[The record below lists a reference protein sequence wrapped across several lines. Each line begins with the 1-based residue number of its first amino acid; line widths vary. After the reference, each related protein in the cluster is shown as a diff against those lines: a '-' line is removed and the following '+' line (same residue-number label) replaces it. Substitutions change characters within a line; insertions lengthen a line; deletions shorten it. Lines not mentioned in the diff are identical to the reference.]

1 MDLIFFNTPGAAKMD
16 FGKPIC
22 QRIWLATGAD
32 MTAVVGA
39 VLAGAPVSVAQ
50 IYVEDCLTVK
60 LEALPKPVRFFQP
73 NHSRNPSPVRRVAF
87 FAASDTLSFLLSPVI
102 QQFKKENPGTEVHIW
117 HRERQNE
124 RAKEGFESNGIQSVP
139 FSFFRFLKC
148 RPEVL
153 VLGNDWTADAQLM
166 IALGRWMGIRTACLQ
181 ESVIDLADPIRARM
195 RWADF
200 ALLQGAVAAKQVPE
214 RKMVFLTG
222 NPRYEKL
229 EFQQTG
235 NARPF
240 FLVNCNFT
248 YGVHEDRRM
257 DWLHPVVELLDAL
270 ALDYVI
276 AQHPRDTG
284 DLSGYRNVVR
294 TNAAIIHE
302 LIGRSDCII
311 SRFSS
316 VLHEGLFLG
325 KKAVYFNPHGESVG
339 YDYGFDGA
347 ALFYAADKNSLSQ
360 ALHTILQAPD
370 AGSAIF
376 RSYLEQNCHYGLGI
390 SSETIANLLP
400 DLVSMKGDGRPI
412 SMLKALWSTIKF
424 YYFPKKKEA

>member
-1 MDLIFFNTPGAAKMD
+1 MDLIFFNTPGASKIN
-16 FGKPIC
+16 FGKPVY
-22 QRIWLATGAD
+22 QRIWLSTVAD
-32 MTAVVGA
+32 MTSA
-39 VLAGAPVSVAQ
+39 VLEVLKGASSEVSE
-50 IYVEDCLTVK
+50 IYIEDGLVVRQ
-60 LEALPKPVRFFQP
+60 EELPKPVNRFR
-73 NHSRNPSPVRRVAF
+73 SSVLMPSPARSIAF

-102 QQFKKENPGTEVHIW
+102 QQFKKDNTGIEVHIW

-124 RAKEGFESNGIQSVP
+124 RAKEGFESNGITSAP
-139 FSFFRFLKC
+139 FSFFRFLRL

-153 VLGNDWTADAQLM
+153 VLGNDWTADAQLL
-166 IALGRWMGIRTACLQ
+166 IALGRWMGIRTVCLQ
-181 ESVIDLADPIRARM
+181 ESVIDLADPVRGRM

-200 ALLQGAVAAKQVPE
+200 ALLQGSVAARQVPE

-248 YGVHEDRRM
+248 YGVHEDRRLA
-257 DWLHPVVELLDAL
+257 WLNPVVELLDAL
-270 ALDYVI
+270 ELDYVI

-325 KKAVYFNPHGESVG
+325 KRAVYFNPHSESVG

-347 ALFYAADKNSLSQ
+347 ALFYAADKSSLSH
-360 ALHTILQAPD
+360 ALNTILQAPD
-370 AGSAIF
+370 AGVEIF
-376 RSYLEQNCHYGLGI
+376 RSYLEKNCHYRLGI
-390 SSETIANLLP
+390 PSQTIAALLP
-400 DLVSMKGDGRPI
+400 DLVAMNGDGRPI

-424 YYFPKKKEA
+424 YYFPKKKQT